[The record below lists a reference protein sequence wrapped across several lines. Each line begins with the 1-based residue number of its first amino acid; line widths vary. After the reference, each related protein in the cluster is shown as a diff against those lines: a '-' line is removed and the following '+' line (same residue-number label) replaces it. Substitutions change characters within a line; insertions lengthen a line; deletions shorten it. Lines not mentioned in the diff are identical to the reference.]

1 MQIVAFFPVISHSA
15 EVATAAAADD
25 TSVADLST

>member
-15 EVATAAAADD
+15 EVAAAAD

>member
-15 EVATAAAADD
+15 EVAAAAAD